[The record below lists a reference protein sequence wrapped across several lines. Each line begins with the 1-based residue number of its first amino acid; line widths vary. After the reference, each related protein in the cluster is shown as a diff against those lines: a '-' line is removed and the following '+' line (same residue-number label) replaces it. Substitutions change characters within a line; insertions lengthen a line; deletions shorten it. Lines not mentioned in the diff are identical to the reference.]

1 MGLLSS
7 KRAPRPE
14 RDENGDR
21 TTGWDGK
28 SPNTPADKRF
38 YRQRESGYKGWLDQ
52 DGKRCDKD
60 GNRIGGDV

>member
-1 MGLLSS
+1 MGILSS

-21 TTGWDGK
+21 KNDWAGR
-28 SPNTPADKRF
+28 PNTEEGKRF
-38 YRQRESGYKGWLDQ
+38 YRQRESGYRGWLDQ
-52 DGKRCDKD
+52 DSHRVDED